1 MVMHVAGRRVAGR
14 REQAGTGGGERGDSL
29 VLWALFMAIVV
40 LPLMLVAIEGTRL
53 LYLRGEV
60 QKCADAAAEAAARQ
74 LDIPT
79 YEHTGVPVF
88 RPGSYGEAFQ
98 VAALNASYLFQ
109 RGVYV
114 QPEGIFVDNSTR
126 TVLVQLRAT
135 VRPLIPGLTRIPL
148 TIRVLGQ
155 SELRVRREH

>member
-1 MVMHVAGRRVAGR
+1 MMSHAGR
-14 REQAGTGGGERGDSL
+14 EQGDSL

-79 YEHTGVPVF
+79 YERTGVPVF
-88 RPGSYGEAFQ
+88 TGSYGEAFQ

-114 QPEGIFVDNSTR
+114 QPEFIFVDNSTR

>member
-1 MVMHVAGRRVAGR
+1 MVMMSHAGR
-14 REQAGTGGGERGDSL
+14 EQGDSL

-79 YEHTGVPVF
+79 YERTGVPVF
-88 RPGSYGEAFQ
+88 TGSYGEAFQ

-114 QPEGIFVDNSTR
+114 QPEFIFVDNSTR